1 MWEYNKTENMYCPE
15 LYHNP
20 DELYHYGVLGMRW
33 RHRKNASVQAANA
46 EYRKYKKE
54 ARRAN
59 IKRFFSPS
67 TYLAG
72 VNNNKKSEA
81 SAKKVKSLRNKRE
94 QAAFKLINAAAK
106 DAYNKKLA
114 KTGDKAKAEKAS
126 MKVHIKAF
134 NQSKYDAG
142 RVGSIADAGGGQQR
156 YYNNLVKT
164 KGKKYADKVDI
175 IQIGCRNMYN
185 YELLKEVGKLN
196 TPVILKRGLSATYNE
211 WINAAKYNRKTTKAL
226 IGAAAG
232 TAAYYYLANKY
243 GK

>member
-1 MWEYNKTENMYCPE
+1 MWKYNQTDELYHDAWEYNNS
-15 LYHNP
+15 

-33 RHRKNASVQAANA
+33 RHRKNAAVQSANA
-46 EYRKYKKE
+46 EYRRYKKE

-72 VNNNKKSEA
+72 VKNNEKSEA
-81 SAKKVKSLRNKRE
+81 AARKVQNLRNKRE
-94 QAAFKLINAAAK
+94 KAAFKLINAAAK

-126 MKVHIKAF
+126 MKVHMKAF
-134 NQSKYDAG
+134 NQSKYDGG

-164 KGKKYADKVDI
+164 KGKKYADKV
-175 IQIGCRNMYN
+175 
-185 YELLKEVGKLN
+185 EK
-196 TPVILKRGLSATYNE
+196 
-211 WINAAKYNRKTTKAL
+211 KYNRKTTRAL

-232 TAAYYYLANKY
+232 TAAYYYLTNRY
-243 GK
+243 GRR